1 MPDKR
6 KASDA
11 IQPGLDDLISL
22 KDAAEQSGLSHAHLR
37 LLVRQG
43 KVWGKKLGRDWFT
56 TLQAVREYL
65 ARDRRPGPKPKQ
77 HS

>member
-43 KVWGKKLGRDWFT
+43 EVWGKKLGRDWFT

-65 ARDRRPGPKPKQ
+65 ARDHRPGPKPKK